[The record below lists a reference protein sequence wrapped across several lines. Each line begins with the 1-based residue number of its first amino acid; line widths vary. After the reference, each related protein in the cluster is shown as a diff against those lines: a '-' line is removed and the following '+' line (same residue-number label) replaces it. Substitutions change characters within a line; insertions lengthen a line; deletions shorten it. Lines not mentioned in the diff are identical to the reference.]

1 MLSSL
6 SLLSLSVSLSD
17 QGFCV
22 GVGDIVLECC
32 CCRTDVSVMQSV
44 FPVRERERERVVQ
57 RGREV
62 KRERE
67 RQELRKALNDTHC

>member
-1 MLSSL
+1 M
-6 SLLSLSVSLSD
+6 
-17 QGFCV
+17 